1 MLELYNNETKFDTI
15 MVMLVKHWKVKNR
28 IPMSLYSTPYT
39 YRHRMVAVFNLQFAS
54 ISHAHVIFEKK
65 MCHCVKPDQVM
76 RNAYPRKGSF
86 WSDIESKLC
95 EPIQHFESPEKVC
108 NHAWSWRKFMHAH
121 NYYMTLNNEWMKK
134 KDRSKSRRLM
144 RLTEM
149 QCTIKEIHMKVEHS
163 KWSTRST
170 AH

>member
-1 MLELYNNETKFDTI
+1 

-39 YRHRMVAVFNLQFAS
+39 YRHRMNAVFDLQFAS
-54 ISHAHVIFEKK
+54 ISHAQLIFEKK
-65 MCHCVKPDQVM
+65 MCHCVIINQ
-76 RNAYPRKGSF
+76 
-86 WSDIESKLC
+86 IKLC
-95 EPIQHFESPEKVC
+95 ETPTPEKAHFGPTSNPNSVNLYNILKAPKKYAIMQDRGENSC
-108 NHAWSWRKFMHAH
+108 MHI
-121 NYYMTLNNEWMKK
+121 MTLNNEWMKK

-149 QCTIKEIHMKVEHS
+149 QCIIKEIHMKVEHS